1 MLTRR
6 EWVCLLLGA
15 VFATAYQAWSSPE
28 IQLEL
33 GQCRF
38 GKAPDGTF
46 YQSDYQTTNYLTPR
60 CMSLGLADKFE
71 KGGRIGWRVAY
82 IVTGSI
88 EARDNLFIR
97 NDDGL
102 RSIPCDPP
110 NFVAGC
116 HATMNGSG
124 NMRGL
129 SFSGTADLPLG
140 PVTVTGEMGLLF
152 FKSQFKATA
161 LPVDYVGQV
170 MEVNEESKWWDTPT
184 PMLGVS
190 LRYGDVYI
198 AARHY
203 WPAEHRPL
211 SLTDHSFTQLSV
223 GLVFKLP

>member
-15 VFATAYQAWSSPE
+15 VFATAYQAWSGPE
-28 IQLEL
+28 LQLEL

-46 YQSDYQTTNYLTPR
+46 YQSDYHTSNYLTPR
-60 CMSLGLADKFE
+60 CASFGLADKFE
-71 KGGRIGWRVAY
+71 RGGRLGWRVAY
-82 IVTGSI
+82 LVAGSI
-88 EARDNLFIR
+88 EARDNTFIR

-102 RSIPCDPP
+102 RNIPCDPGVT
-110 NFVAGC
+110 VAGC

-124 NMRGL
+124 NMRGV
-129 SFSGTADLPLG
+129 SFSLTGDLKLG
-140 PVTVTGEMGLLF
+140 PVTAIGEGGLLF

-161 LPVDYVGQV
+161 TPLYPAPE
-170 MEVNEESKWWDTPT
+170 MEVNEESTWWDMPA
-184 PMLGVS
+184 PLLGLT
-190 LRYGDVYI
+190 LRYGDVYV

-203 WPAEHRPL
+203 WPAGHRPL

-223 GLVFKLP
+223 GLAFKLP